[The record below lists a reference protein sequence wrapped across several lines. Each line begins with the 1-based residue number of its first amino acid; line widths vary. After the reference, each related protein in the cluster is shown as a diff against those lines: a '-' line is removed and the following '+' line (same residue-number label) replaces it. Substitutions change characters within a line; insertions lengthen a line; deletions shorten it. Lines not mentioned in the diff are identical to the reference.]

1 MQVLLFVQDGK
12 PGYALSI
19 RLLTV
24 HLVNLWQLLKWL
36 LRKNYAFNFQR
47 A

>member
-19 RLLTV
+19 NFLTV
-24 HLVNLWQLLKWL
+24 IYLILSNFYKWL
-36 LRKNYAFNFQR
+36 LGKGYA
-47 A
+47 